1 MTNTNEVVVTEEAKR
16 KFWKAMS
23 RNAGGNDFFAQ
34 LRFDRVA
41 NELHRQREHGA
52 LHPAHP
58 ANTLINGMLGHLI
71 ALTPYLQRW
80 SRADVQKQ
88 MKGGASNSLIDAYN
102 KSGQPYSGDP
112 TKDATVAEFLMVLI
126 ATDPEKATN
135 AMLAA
140 VTTLAMAKSHAQTSP
155 ANPSTG
161 QQGN

>member
-1 MTNTNEVVVTEEAKR
+1 MTNTNEVVVTDEAKR

-23 RNAGGNDFFAQ
+23 HNAGGNDFFAQ

-41 NELHRQREHGA
+41 NEIHRQREHGA

-80 SRADVQKQ
+80 SRADVQKH
-88 MKGGASNSLIDAYN
+88 MAKSGNSLIDAYN
-102 KSGQPYSGDP
+102 KCAQPYSTDP
-112 TKDATVAEFLMVLI
+112 TEDAAVAEFLMVLI
-126 ATDPEKATN
+126 ATDPEKAIN

-140 VTTLAMAKSHAQTSP
+140 ATTLAMAKSHAQTNP
-155 ANPSTG
+155 ATPSTG